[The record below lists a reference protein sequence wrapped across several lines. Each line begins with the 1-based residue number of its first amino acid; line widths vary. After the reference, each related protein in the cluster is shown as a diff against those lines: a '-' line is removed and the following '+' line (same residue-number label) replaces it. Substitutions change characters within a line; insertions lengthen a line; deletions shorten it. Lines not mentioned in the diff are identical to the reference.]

1 MTLKLFNMKKCEKYN
16 MKQAFAE
23 KHDFDFSVSY
33 VHTSVVAGRRV
44 TVLKPVN
51 AFALF
56 GITVVEA
63 QKIAKSIN
71 VLPQYICTI
80 TLITD

>member
-1 MTLKLFNMKKCEKYN
+1 MKKCEKYN
-16 MKQAFAE
+16 MKKAFEE
-23 KHDFDFSVSY
+23 KHDWDFTISLVSSSVF
-33 VHTSVVAGRRV
+33 AGRRV
-44 TVLKPVN
+44 TILKPVN

>member
-1 MTLKLFNMKKCEKYN
+1 MKKSEKYN
-16 MKQAFAE
+16 MKKAFEE
-23 KHDFDFSVSY
+23 KRDFDFTVSY
-33 VHTSVVAGRRV
+33 VLTSVVAGRRV

-51 AFALF
+51 SFALF
-56 GITVVEA
+56 GITVREA
-63 QKIAKSIN
+63 RNIVRSIN